1 MGESMNIVKTNIPE
15 NLETVEKEKI
25 ILANKVLSG
34 LIPLMNETY
43 QTKLK
48 NIKNIKDS
56 VDKKKK
62 QISFEKAKLENLMQT
77 YESKKKVKVLL
88 ERIMK
93 LMGSGLLIGE
103 FKKEMLVVLNVIE
116 ELPDDKLNYYLNET
130 IRVFNKKNA

>member
-1 MGESMNIVKTNIPE
+1 MGEYMNIVKTNIPE

-43 QTKLK
+43 QNKLK
-48 NIKNIKDS
+48 NIKNIKIS

-62 QISFEKAKLENLMQT
+62 QISFEKSKLENLMQT

-93 LMGSGLLIGE
+93 LLGSGLLIGE